1 MAQALEIGLV
11 NEVYADGDAVLAA
24 ARATAHEIA
33 DLPPLVVQG
42 TKTVLDHSRRA
53 AVEDSLRYV
62 AAWNAAFLP
71 SEDLTEAITA
81 TFEKRPPKFQGK

>member
-1 MAQALEIGLV
+1 MPEKIGLV
-11 NEVYADGDAVLAA
+11 NEVFADGEAVLAA
-24 ARATAHEIA
+24 ARAAAREIA

-53 AVEDSLRYV
+53 TVEDSLRYV

-71 SEDLTEAITA
+71 SGT
-81 TFEKRPPKFQGK
+81 